1 MFFRGRQ
8 REASIWRR
16 FRTSPDGFTFTQEG
30 ELWVAHVVA
39 NAERVVDLF
48 HALTEHLPPAV
59 DVALDDARSGQR
71 WLGINVALPDAREA
85 VARLKV
91 PLAAYGGV
99 ELSIYSTEDQL
110 TVTPDLELWIF
121 SRTDRWLYILQ
132 GIGLHESTQL
142 RPENWSFSEDELGD
156 APELEESLR
165 AAAERLALEPREPR
179 DPRETRDAR

>member
-1 MFFRGRQ
+1 M
-8 REASIWRR
+8 WRR
-16 FRTSPDGFTFTQEG
+16 FRAGSDDFTFAEQRDYFEARVG
-30 ELWVAHVVA
+30 A
-39 NAERVVDLF
+39 NAERVVDLL
-48 HALTEHLPPAV
+48 HALAEHLPPAV
-59 DVALDDARSGQR
+59 DVALDDVRSGRR
-71 WLGINVALPDAREA
+71 WLGVNVALPDAREA

-142 RPENWSFSEDELGD
+142 RPESWRFSEDELGD
-156 APELEESLR
+156 APELEEALR
-165 AAAERLALEPREPR
+165 AAAERLALEPRESREPREPR
-179 DPRETRDAR
+179 DPHEPRDAR